1 MVCGGRL
8 VVRTYGSEESRHGEA
23 DCKILA
29 GFAGWIAS
37 TTQARVAAP
46 VNGARIDALQM
57 MMAAGNLPTEHFVDY
72 SLVYESE

>member
-1 MVCGGRL
+1 M
-8 VVRTYGSEESRHGEA
+8 EGEIPMRKFGLFA
-23 DCKILA
+23 AALILA

-37 TTQARVAAP
+37 TTQARVATP

-57 MMAAGNLPTEHFVDY
+57 MTAAGNLPTEHFVDY